1 MSVSQSPNAPKVPDL
16 DAEDI
21 LEDLRQEY
29 GGTEELMEEYDM
41 DASDLVNW
49 AYDLEPDEGDLDRQ
63 MHVLDIF
70 QTLEEEYECSH
81 WVNEADARFYDDKE
95 GKVIY
100 YGLLRDPDNEEAWIS
115 VSETEY
121 VDLDE

>member
-1 MSVSQSPNAPKVPDL
+1 MSVSQSPNAPKVPDW
-16 DAEDI
+16 DAEEV

-29 GGTEELMEEYDM
+29 GGTEELLDEYDM
-41 DASDLVNW
+41 DSTDLVNW
-49 AYDLEPDEGDLDRQ
+49 AYELEPDEGDLDRQ
-63 MHVLDIF
+63 IGILEMF
-70 QTLEEEYECSH
+70 QEMEEEYESSH
-81 WVNEADARFYDDKE
+81 WVNEPDARFYDDKE

-100 YGLLRDPDNEEAWIS
+100 YGLLRDPGNEEAWIC